1 MLRLKYIYIFILLV
15 FCCGRAYSVHGQVS
29 MSEHKKL
36 AGSVLKSIFNTD
48 EIMDEILPRVPA
60 LVMLGVHLNEK
71 RKIDSV
77 SVQCSDT
84 VIAAAMRKIRYDKF
98 LVNWA
103 FLFPETHTEILKNKK
118 VTLYIPTFIIKD
130 SDESSKPVFSKDDIE
145 ATLLRNKFNK
155 TAMHYLKNSILIRSV
170 EIRISSFH

>member
-1 MLRLKYIYIFILLV
+1 MLRLTYIFIV
-15 FCCGRAYSVHGQVS
+15 FVFFSGRTCSVHGQIS
-29 MSEHKKL
+29 MLEHKEL

-84 VIAAAMRKIRYDKF
+84 AIAAAMRKIRYDKF
-98 LVNWA
+98 SVNWD
-103 FLFPETHTEILKNKK
+103 FLFPQMHTEILRNKK
-118 VTLYIPTFIIKD
+118 VTLYIPTFILKD
-130 SDESSKPVFSKDDIE
+130 LDESSKAVFSKDDIE
-145 ATLLRNKFNK
+145 AALLRDESDK
-155 TAMHYLKNSILIRSV
+155 TAMYYLNNSILIESV
-170 EIRISSFH
+170 EIRISKFH